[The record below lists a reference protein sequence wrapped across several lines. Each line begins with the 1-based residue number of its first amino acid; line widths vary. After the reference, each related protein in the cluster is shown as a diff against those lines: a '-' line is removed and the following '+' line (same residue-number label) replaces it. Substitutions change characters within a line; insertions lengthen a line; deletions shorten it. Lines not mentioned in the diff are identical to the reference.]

1 MATQREIERRRER
14 QEDLDND
21 WWVWGVIFTMLALSM
36 MGLATLFSV
45 SIG

>member
-1 MATQREIERRRER
+1 MATPREIERRRER
-14 QEDLDND
+14 QEGLDND
-21 WWVWGVIFTMLALSM
+21 WWVWGVIFTMLALST